1 MSTFLSRSPLL
12 SYIRTY
18 RCSTINTIL
27 YISLQD
33 KIFKGEQW
41 FIWQQI
47 LNQLFKYIYMYM

>member
-1 MSTFLSRSPLL
+1 MLD
-12 SYIRTY
+12 
-18 RCSTINTIL
+18 TINTIL

-33 KIFKGEQW
+33 KILKGEQW

>member
-33 KIFKGEQW
+33 KILKGEQW

-47 LNQLFKYIYMYM
+47 LNQLFKYIYM